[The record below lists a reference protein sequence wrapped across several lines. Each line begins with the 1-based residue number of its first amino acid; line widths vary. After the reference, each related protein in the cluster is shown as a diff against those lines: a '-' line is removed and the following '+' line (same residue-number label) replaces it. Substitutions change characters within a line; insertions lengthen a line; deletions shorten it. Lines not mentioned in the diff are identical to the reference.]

1 MENVIYLKGTTN
13 VNLSK
18 RNNAYENMRNYQ
30 ATNYSNGSWN
40 QQSLTLKRNGYL
52 LYAK

>member
-1 MENVIYLKGTTN
+1 MTNVIYLKGTTN

-18 RNNAYENMRNYQ
+18 RNSAYENVRNYQ
-30 ATNYSNGSWN
+30 EENYNNGSWN
-40 QQSLTLKRNGYL
+40 QQSLTLKRNVYL